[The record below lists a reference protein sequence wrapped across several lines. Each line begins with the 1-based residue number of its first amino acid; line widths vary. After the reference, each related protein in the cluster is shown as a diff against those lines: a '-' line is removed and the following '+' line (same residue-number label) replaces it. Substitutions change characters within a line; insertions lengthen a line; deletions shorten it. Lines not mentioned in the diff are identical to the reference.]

1 MSARLRLTLSYAGFL
16 MLAGGAL
23 IALLFYILRF
33 VPTSTISGEGA
44 YIPNRNDLIEAL
56 LPRTWQV
63 LLVLL
68 AVGLLGGWLIA
79 GRMLRPL
86 RRINAV
92 ARTVAAGSLDER
104 VRLDGTKDEF
114 RELADTFDSMLD
126 RLQASFDEKSR
137 FAANAAHELRTP
149 YAIERSMLDVAIAD
163 PAGIDVE
170 QLVSR
175 LDETNRRGI
184 EVVEALLA
192 LASIEDG
199 RTPIFAPVDV
209 AEIVAGVLRDLRPLA
224 DSAGVAV
231 TSELGEGDIDGS
243 PTLIRQLVSN
253 LVLNAVR
260 HNLDVDG
267 RVYVRTETDA
277 NGSVE
282 FTIANTGAVVSDEL
296 LGSMTEPFVR
306 GVARVTARPE
316 GTRAGHE
323 GSGLGLA
330 LVTRVAHV
338 HGAKLLLTALEAG
351 GMRVR
356 VSFAAPGDGG
366 AGHPYIA
373 DISK

>member
-199 RTPIFAPVDV
+199 RTPTFAPVDV

-224 DSAGVAV
+224 DSAGVSV

-243 PTLIRQLVSN
+243 PTLVRQLVSN
-253 LVLNAVR
+253 LVLNAIR
-260 HNLDVDG
+260 HNLDADG

-282 FTIANTGAVVSDEL
+282 FTIANTGPVVSDEL
-296 LGSMTEPFVR
+296 LGSMAEPFVR
-306 GVARVTARPE
+306 GVARVTARTE
-316 GTRAGHE
+316 GTRGGHE

-338 HGAKLLLTALEAG
+338 HGAKLMLTALEAG

-356 VSFAAPGDGG
+356 VSFAAPGGGG
-366 AGHPYIA
+366 AGHPHIA
-373 DISK
+373 DVSK